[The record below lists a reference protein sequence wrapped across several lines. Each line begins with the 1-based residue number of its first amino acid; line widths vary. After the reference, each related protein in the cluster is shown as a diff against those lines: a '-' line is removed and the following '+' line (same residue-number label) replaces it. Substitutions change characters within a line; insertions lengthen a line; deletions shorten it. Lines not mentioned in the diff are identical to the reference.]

1 MCNSNKDLKKGR
13 GNGTLCRF
21 VSIKLK
27 DGVILDWK
35 NWDGRKVNTVSADV
49 VEWVRFQHW
58 PEPPRNVNRFFKLR
72 LCQYTTIVK
81 RLPTPGTEDVTVDI
95 GNIVMHQLPVNSNIA
110 TTGHKLQGM
119 SKLMMVVTE
128 WGSFS
133 NWIYVVLSRVTTW
146 AGLFLL
152 KSLTRRIESFVV
164 SKELLDFERKMQELE
179 DNFIARIELKL

>member
-72 LCQYTTIVK
+72 PCQYTTIVK
-81 RLPTPGTEDVTVDI
+81 RLPIPGTADVTVDI
-95 GNIVMHQLPVNSNIA
+95 DGNIVMHQLPVNSNIA

-128 WGSFS
+128 WGSFP
-133 NWIYVVLSRVTTW
+133 NWIYVVLSRVTTR

-152 KSLTRRIESFVV
+152 KPLTRRIESF
-164 SKELLDFERKMQELE
+164 LLQELE
-179 DNFIARIELKL
+179 DNFIARIEL